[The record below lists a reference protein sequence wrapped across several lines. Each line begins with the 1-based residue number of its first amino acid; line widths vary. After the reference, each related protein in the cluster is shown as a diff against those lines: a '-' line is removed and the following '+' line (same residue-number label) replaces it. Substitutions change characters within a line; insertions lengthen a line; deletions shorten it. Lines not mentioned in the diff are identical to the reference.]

1 MLENGKEMSQE
12 RKEYI
17 KNTIMSVL
25 FELYEDQTGEKYTW
39 EQISPKDKT
48 A

>member
-1 MLENGKEMSQE
+1 MMPEEYKDMTPE
-12 RKEYI
+12 RKDYI

-25 FELYEDQTGEKYTW
+25 FELYEDQTGVKYTW
-39 EQISPKDKT
+39 KEISKET

>member
-1 MLENGKEMSQE
+1 MPEEVNNMTQE
-12 RKEYI
+12 RKDYI

-25 FELYEDQTGEKYTW
+25 FELYEDQTGMKFEWT
-39 EQISPKDKT
+39 EVTEEET

>member
-1 MLENGKEMSQE
+1 MEDGRGLSKERE
-12 RKEYI
+12 EYI

-25 FELYEDQTGEKYTW
+25 FELYEDQTETEYLW
-39 EQISPKDKT
+39 EEISTTDET